1 MYDIITQPR
10 LLEYF
15 LSCERFLYK
24 RFLHD
29 SFRVYTDRRIPFNEE
44 DNAIIKK
51 KEKTPHRYTLN
62 SRFNPL
68 VAINLPHRYY
78 LSPLQKRACARTG
91 AIEKSFKRWRRIE
104 RGRTN

>member
-51 KEKTPHRYTLN
+51 KEKN
-62 SRFNPL
+62 SPSIHSKFSVQSSRSDQSS
-68 VAINLPHRYY
+68 
-78 LSPLQKRACARTG
+78 SPLLFVTATKARMRSNRRDRKEFQEM
-91 AIEKSFKRWRRIE
+91 EKDRE
-104 RGRTN
+104 RSN